1 MANFGNPRNVRL
13 LAENFADF
21 LQLPAVVLQN
31 VVFGGRKVVFVVVLR
46 QGFVVKSDRSI
57 RLGEPAVWNGK

>member
-1 MANFGNPRNVRL
+1 MANFGNPRNIRL
-13 LAENFADF
+13 LAQNFADF

-46 QGFVVKSDRSI
+46 QGFVVEGDRSI